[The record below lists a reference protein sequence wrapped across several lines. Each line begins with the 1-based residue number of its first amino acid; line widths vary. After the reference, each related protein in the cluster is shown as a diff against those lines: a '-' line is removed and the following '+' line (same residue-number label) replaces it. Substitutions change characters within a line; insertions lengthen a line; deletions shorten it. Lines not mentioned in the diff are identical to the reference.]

1 MRFVTRAHPKPNQ
14 EKLLPPSSGM
24 KRKRRLQVQA
34 AGQGVPL
41 HGTPPADRPGAR
53 AEGQLWGPDA
63 EERAVQV
70 EPAGEPDGAG
80 RQVTGVRKSQVCAS
94 HRCAP
99 SHRCAQVVRLCHL
112 HGKAWVCIW
121 VHGCACACISV
132 CVSHAL
138 CPLLLMCSK
147 AWRFRALDAW
157 SLYSWSSLIFV
168 LACFLSVFLTKRELQ
183 QGSLPGSQLAWVL
196 GHSALATLLE

>member
-1 MRFVTRAHPKPNQ
+1 MRTPYMRFVTRAHPKPNQ

-132 CVSHAL
+132 CVCVSCVVPAPAYVL
-138 CPLLLMCSK
+138 KGLEVQGFGRMVI
-147 AWRFRALDAW
+147 
-157 SLYSWSSLIFV
+157 IFM
-168 LACFLSVFLTKRELQ
+168 K
-183 QGSLPGSQLAWVL
+183 
-196 GHSALATLLE
+196 